1 MKCSRIYHMHR
12 INTLLFSSSSHL
24 NVCKAACHLW
34 TFLQD
39 TWMDPVS
46 FSSEFSILKSQLT
59 ATAAAIVY
67 ILEISSGM
75 EVQGSHVEQS
85 EDTAVESNGIALK
98 VIENV

>member
-1 MKCSRIYHMHR
+1 MHR

-46 FSSEFSILKSQLT
+46 FSSEFSTLKSQLT

-75 EVQGSHVEQS
+75 EVQGSHDEGQS
-85 EDTAVESNGIALK
+85 EDTAVESTGIALK